1 MRFFAFTTSITRLP
15 SPTVRVMGFSHQMS
29 LPAFAAITLMQPC
42 QCGGVQ
48 MWAMSTSLSASSSMK
63 FLYALT
69 LPQPFFSAWN
79 RPACTR
85 AS

>member
-48 MWAMSTSLSASSSMK
+48 MCTMSTSLSASSAMK
-63 FLYALT
+63 FLYAFT
-69 LPQPFFSAWN
+69 LPQPLFSAQT
-79 RPACTR
+79 RP
-85 AS
+85 

>member
-48 MWAMSTSLSASSSMK
+48 MWTMSTSLSASSAMK
-63 FLYALT
+63 FLYAFT
-69 LPQPFFSAWN
+69 LPQPFFSAQT
-79 RPACTR
+79 RP
-85 AS
+85 